1 MSLVDWHD
9 VECGDY
15 EADLELWLELARSQP
30 GPILDV
36 GAGTGRVALHLA
48 RKGHDVT
55 ALDLEP
61 ELLDALRER
70 ALSAGLSVATVVA
83 DAAAL
88 PEGGRRFGLVL
99 VPMQTIQLLPSSAAR
114 ARFLAGVRSSL
125 APGGL
130 VAIAIAEDLE
140 SFDDDP
146 VMLPPPDVSER
157 DGWRFYSH
165 PIAVRERDDAVLLE
179 RLRQAVAPDGSVS
192 TVGDITALARVSA
205 AELEA
210 EGEAAGLRPRPR
222 REIPATDVHVGSTVV
237 VLSA

>member
-9 VECGDY
+9 VECGGY

-88 PEGGRRFGLVL
+88 PEGERRFGLVL

-125 APGGL
+125 APCGL
-130 VAIAIAEDLE
+130 VAIAIAENLE

-146 VMLPPPDVSER
+146 VMLPQPDVSER

-179 RLRQAVAPDGSVS
+179 RLRHAVAPDGSVS

-210 EGEAAGLRPRPR
+210 EGEAAGLRPEPR

>member
-9 VECGDY
+9 VECGGY

-48 RKGHDVT
+48 RHGHDVT
-55 ALDLEP
+55 ALDLAP
-61 ELLDALRER
+61 ELLEALRER
-70 ALSAGLSVATVVA
+70 ALHAGLSVATVVA

-88 PEGGRRFGLVL
+88 PDSERRFGLIL

-114 ARFLAGVRSSL
+114 ARFLAGARSWL

-130 VAIAIAEDLE
+130 VALAIAEELA

-146 VMLPPPDVSER
+146 AMLPPPDVAER
-157 DGWRFYSH
+157 DGWRFFSH
-165 PIAVRERDDAVLLE
+165 PIAVRERGAAVLLE
-179 RLRQAVAPDGSVS
+179 RLRQTVAPDGSVS
-192 TVGDITALARVSA
+192 TDGDVTALARVSA

-210 EGEAAGLRPRPR
+210 EGEAAGLRLEPR
-222 REIPATDVHVGSTVV
+222 REIPATSVHVGSTVV
-237 VLSA
+237 VLRG

>member
-9 VECGDY
+9 VECGGY

-30 GPILDV
+30 EPILDV

-48 RKGHDVT
+48 RHGHDVT

-61 ELLDALRER
+61 ELLAALRER
-70 ALSAGLSVATVVA
+70 ALREGLSVPTVLA
-83 DAAAL
+83 DAASL
-88 PEGGRRFGLVL
+88 REGERRFGLII

-114 ARFLAGVRSSL
+114 ARFLTAAGSWLV
-125 APGGL
+125 PGGL
-130 VAIAIAEDLE
+130 IALAIAVDLKG
-140 SFDDDP
+140 FDDDP
-146 VMLPPPDVSER
+146 AMLPPPDVAER

-165 PIAVRERDDAVLLE
+165 PIAVRERGGAVLLE

-192 TVGDITALARVSA
+192 TDGDVTALARLSA

-210 EGEAAGLRPRPR
+210 EGEAAGLRPEPR
-222 REIPATDVHVGSTVV
+222 REIPPTSVHVGSVVV
-237 VLSA
+237 VLRG